1 MIKRIVPHEVSF
13 NQVERIGSINNYILI
28 ASTAIVASTI
38 FFEEAI
44 KTSRQLNDGLNAFN
58 SLLIVMYIILEIIG
72 SFLLHRAEAKRRLDF
87 IDNSFDTS
95 YSGTKSENYFTNGNL
110 SPNFYKMAVN
120 CFENTFFTSNISRRM
135 LFPLFVKN
143 LIIIAIFV
151 MAAALGEK
159 RIVVNLLQMALPIL
173 LLQQLV
179 KLSLYVY
186 STELQLANFK
196 ELFNDLKSES
206 HEKRIPEML
215 RNVIYYES
223 NISWASI
230 LLSKNLFKKLN
241 PDLSQEWSRLK
252 DEYKIPKI

>member
-1 MIKRIVPHEVSF
+1 MTNRIVPHEVSF
-13 NQVERIGSINNYILI
+13 NQVDRISSINNYILI
-28 ASTAIVASTI
+28 SSTILVAATI
-38 FFEEAI
+38 FFEESI
-44 KTSRQLNDGLNAFN
+44 KNSQQLNDGLNAFN
-58 SLLIVMYIILEIIG
+58 SLLIVVYIILEITG

-95 YSGTKSENYFTNGNL
+95 YSGKKSENYFTNANL
-110 SPNFYKMAVN
+110 SPSLYKMVVN

-135 LFPLFVKN
+135 LFPLFMKN
-143 LIIIAIFV
+143 LFIIGIFV

-159 RIVVNLLQMALPIL
+159 RVVVNLLQMALPIL

-186 STELQLANFK
+186 ATELQLTNFK

-215 RNVIYYES
+215 KNVIYYES

-230 LLSKNLFKKLN
+230 LLSKNLFNKLN
-241 PDLSQEWSRLK
+241 PSLSQEWNQLK
-252 DEYKIPKI
+252 DEYKIPMN